1 MNVLILGKPTEL
13 HAAHVHTALTQA
25 GAQAYYWDTAQF
37 PTQIQLAW
45 CPDQST
51 GHIRFADDLVMP
63 LQDIHAVYWRQFSG
77 VQVPPLRDPEQ
88 AQMAWN
94 DTLGLLRSL
103 LNLDSIHWVN
113 SWFAYQFHQE
123 KPRQLRVVNQLGI
136 PIPPTLVS
144 NDPIAVRQFAQSHA
158 KVIFKPVYG
167 GAHTQVVEEH
177 HLEPQRLAL
186 SLRLCPVTL
195 QAYVPGTNIR
205 SYVIGDTVFSAEI
218 RSQDIDF
225 RQDSQATIL
234 PLPTSEALQQQCL
247 TIARALGLEWTAIDW
262 RRTPE
267 GEDIFLE
274 ANPSPMFI
282 YFEQQTGFPIT
293 QHLVQL
299 LLQAGPTPSERPPA
313 GAVVG

>member
-1 MNVLILGKPTEL
+1 MNVLILGNPTEL

-25 GAQAYYWDTAQF
+25 GAQAHYWDTVQF

-45 CPDQST
+45 CPDQPT
-51 GHIRFADDLVMP
+51 GHIRFPDGAVMP

-77 VQVPPLRDPEQ
+77 VQVLPLPDPEQ
-88 AQMAWN
+88 AQMALN
-94 DTLGLLRSL
+94 DSLGLLRSL

-144 NDPIAVRQFAQSHA
+144 NDPVAVRQFAQSQA
-158 KVIFKPVYG
+158 RVIFKPVYG
-167 GAHTQVVEEH
+167 GAHTQVLEEH
-177 HLEPQRLAL
+177 HLDAQRLAL

-205 SYVIGDTVFSAEI
+205 SYVIGDAVFSAEI

-225 RQDSQATIL
+225 RQDSQATVL
-234 PLPTSEALQQQCL
+234 PLTTSETLRQQCL
-247 TIARALGLEWTAIDW
+247 AIAHALGLQWTAIDW
-262 RRTPE
+262 RRTPDS
-267 GEDIFLE
+267 EDIFLE

-293 QHLVQL
+293 QRLVQL
-299 LLQAGPTPSERPPA
+299 LLQPGPTAIKSTTA
-313 GAVVG
+313 CAVVR